1 MNHHTP
7 QRIHLALSKAEGF
20 PVVTYLAAYQ
30 VAMLEKFEGVEHC
43 RRVAEGICALL
54 HAETCDGC
62 ELHGCA
68 GARALWTHLN
78 LCEGC
83 SSPVCTKAKALLHH
97 YDTCASR
104 KRLRENSEGGSK
116 EGTDGSGEDA
126 PAPICLV
133 CALVE
138 RERSHAAAPSK
149 RLRVTKRVRFAERVQ
164 EHVFCDCH
172 RVCDCRV
179 CDDTRPHRDVRRRL
193 IHGF

>member
-83 SSPVCTKAKALLHH
+83 SSPVCTKAKSLLRH
-97 YDTCASR
+97 YETCASR
-104 KRLRENSEGGSK
+104 KRLR
-116 EGTDGSGEDA
+116 DGSEEGSDTSSADA
-126 PAPICLV
+126 PDAPICLV

-138 RERSHAAAPSK
+138 RERATTSASSSRTTAAK
-149 RLRVTKRVRFAERVQ
+149 RLRKRVRFADRVE
-164 EHVFCDCH
+164 EHVFCDC
-172 RVCDCRV
+172 RRACDCRE
-179 CDDTRPHRDVRRRL
+179 CDTRPHRDVRRRL
-193 IHGF
+193 IPGF